1 MKLDWIKLLA
11 LCAAFVLPTAS
22 FATTTTD
29 QISWVTPTQDVVSQ
43 ADDKDKDKD
52 DDKKKK
58 K

>member
-1 MKLDWIKLLA
+1 MKFDRIKLLA
-11 LCAAFVLPTAS
+11 LCAAFMLPSAS
-22 FATTTTD
+22 FATTQTD
-29 QISWVTPTQDVVSQ
+29 QISLVTQAQDIVSQ

>member
-11 LCAAFVLPTAS
+11 LCAAFMLPTPS
-22 FATTTTD
+22 FAATTLD
-29 QISWVTPTQDVVSQ
+29 QISLATPSQDIVSQ